1 MKCVGG
7 PLNGKNVA
15 SPDGGPEL
23 RVHSHEW
30 QQLKWDGEEVSLEP
44 IKQHVYRRG
53 AQAEGFLWCDD
64 CAVFLLTSP
73 APEIVTVEVARE
85 KLREHPHATETQHR
99 LRYTARLM
107 DVWVYVGFS

>member
-7 PLNGKNVA
+7 PL
-15 SPDGGPEL
+15 DGQEVVSATPEL
-23 RVHSHEW
+23 RFPALAW
-30 QQLKWDGEEVSLEP
+30 LQLKWEGEGAKVVP
-44 IKQHVYRRG
+44 IKHHTYRRG

-73 APEIVTVEVARE
+73 APEIVPLEVARE

-107 DVWVYVGFS
+107 DVWVYVGSS